1 MSIIFGRKEDNTA
14 EENRHT
20 FGFTLSFLKRTEL
33 AYIYTI
39 YPHRPRL

>member
-1 MSIIFGRKEDNTA
+1 MSIIFGRKEDNKA

-33 AYIYTI
+33 AYIHNL
-39 YPHRPRL
+39 PA

>member
-33 AYIYTI
+33 HIYTI
-39 YPHRPRL
+39 YPRRPGL

>member
-14 EENRHT
+14 VENRHT

-33 AYIYTI
+33 AYVYNL
-39 YPHRPRL
+39 PA